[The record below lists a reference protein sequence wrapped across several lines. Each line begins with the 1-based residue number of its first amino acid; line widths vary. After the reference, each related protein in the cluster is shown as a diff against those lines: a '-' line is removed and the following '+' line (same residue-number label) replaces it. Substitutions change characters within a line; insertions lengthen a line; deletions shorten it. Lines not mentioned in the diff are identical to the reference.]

1 MMKMTKN
8 VFYSVIEEIGTF
20 ADESAFKKKYMS
32 IINDD
37 KKRYREVLAI
47 ENTVEPGMPDLLVI
61 DKNEKA
67 IFVEVKY
74 ARNGVISF
82 KKTQIPWYRR
92 HRNLNIIILAYN
104 DKTHNIHRIDAAVI
118 LMKAQGTKYKL
129 EHEAQFKLEGLL

>member
-1 MMKMTKN
+1 MNKN
-8 VFYSVIEEIGTF
+8 VFYSIVEELGTF

-61 DKNEKA
+61 DKKEKA

-92 HRNLNIIILAYN
+92 HCNLNIIILAYN
-104 DKTHNIHRIDAAVI
+104 DKTQNIHRIDSSII
-118 LMKAQGTKYKL
+118 LMKAEGTK
-129 EHEAQFKLEGLL
+129 FKLADETPFVLEGML